1 MRSFVFRSV
10 VIILFISVPVF
21 AQQISLDEVV
31 QKHAASS
38 GPSDS
43 VSKQKNRFLMGDAG
57 FSIQGSAAQI
67 NGKVGILSDKTRVIW
82 ALQFH
87 SNDYPQDKFG
97 FDGKKAVI
105 NRSSPQGRSF
115 LTQFLNE
122 NKKLIEDGI
131 FGGVL
136 SGAWGLTLPAVKERL
151 KVSGTKNVGGRETV
165 VVDYIPKGGDF
176 SSKLYFDKE
185 TLQHLRS
192 EHTSLRAAVQGSG
205 IDSSAGQSG
214 TVIKLTEE
222 FADFK
227 KMGDLILPTTYKVV
241 YSRTA
246 GGTISTK
253 GETARENIWQFKIT
267 DYSANQDLGDDAF
280 SLSN

>member
-10 VIILFISVPVF
+10 ITIILISAPVF
-21 AQQISLDEVV
+21 AQQLSLDEVI
-31 QKHAASS
+31 QKHAASI

-43 VSKQKNRFLMGDAG
+43 LAKQKNRFLMGEAG

-67 NGKVGILSDKTRVIW
+67 SGKVGILSDKTRVIW
-82 ALQFH
+82 ALQFR

-97 FDGKKAVI
+97 FDGNKVVI

-115 LTQFLNE
+115 LTQFLVD

-131 FGGVL
+131 FGGAL
-136 SGAWGLTLPAVKERL
+136 SGTWGLTIPAVKERL
-151 KVSGTKNVGGRETV
+151 KVSGTKNIAGRDAI
-165 VVDYIPKGGDF
+165 VVDYVPKGGDF

-192 EHTSLRAAVQGSG
+192 EHTSVRAAVQGTG
-205 IDSSAGQSG
+205 IDNSAGQSG
-214 TVIKLTEE
+214 TVIKLIEE
-222 FADFK
+222 FSDFK
-227 KMGDLILPTTYKVV
+227 KMGELTLPTSYKVV

-246 GGTISTK
+246 GGTISTR